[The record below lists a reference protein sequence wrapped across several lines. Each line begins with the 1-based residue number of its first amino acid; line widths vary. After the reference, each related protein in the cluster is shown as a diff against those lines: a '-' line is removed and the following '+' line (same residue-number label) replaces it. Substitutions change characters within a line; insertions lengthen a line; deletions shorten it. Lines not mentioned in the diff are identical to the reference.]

1 MQTGW
6 IVTLLLLLPNAFF
19 LLLTPR
25 NIPAETDGNRQF
37 KVQVFETIERLG
49 QIGSFVLPC
58 FYSFQTQSTWDQI
71 SLGLFCALMG
81 LYYAGWFRY
90 IKEGRQFRLLFMPM
104 LGIPLPMA
112 IAPVLA
118 VLMAAINFHSWPL
131 GLAALILGA
140 GHIPVS
146 QLEWTRCQLSRIDR
160 DVFT

>member
-25 NIPAETDGNRQF
+25 NVPPETDGRRQF

-58 FYSFQTQSTWDQI
+58 FYSFRTLSVWDQI
-71 SLGLFCALMG
+71 SLGLFCVLMG
-81 LYYAGWFRY
+81 FYYAGWVRY
-90 IKEGRQFRLLFMPM
+90 VKEGRQFQWLFAPM

-118 VLMAAINFHSWPL
+118 VLVAAINFHSWPL
-131 GLAALILGA
+131 ALAALILGT

-146 QLEWTRCQLSRIDR
+146 QLEWMRCQSSLIDR
-160 DVFT
+160 NALT